1 MKRILTLLLVLAL
14 CLSCL
19 AACANGPEPTT
30 PPTTGVPTTGTPT
43 TPTTEPESVWADY
56 EIITIAKA
64 LELCEQFA
72 EAPSEERY
80 YISGTIVEVQNSQYG
95 QLLIKD
101 DTGSI
106 TVYGSYSADG
116 SQRYDQMD
124 KKPAVG
130 DVVLLHGTLQNYN
143 GSTKEIQN
151 GRIID
156 FISNAGNQP
165 DPELPEFD
173 TELTIAQI
181 LALPLTDGQV
191 TEGRYLVRGTVD
203 SVTNAQYGAM
213 VITDGTDTITVYGS
227 YSADGSVGYAQM
239 ESKPVKGDTVLLYTN
254 VKNFGGKLELNSA
267 WIREFTAGE
276 FDESAYTSMTI
287 AEARTQEESKQIMVE
302 GTVACITYA
311 NGMKPSGVILV
322 DATDSIYIYDADLA
336 GRVAVGNRVRVAA
349 SKTMWVLDSETGNA
363 SKFGYQGC
371 NQLENAWLL
380 ENDGKTQDFDR
391 SWIQEISVKEL
402 LDTPVTQDITTHL
415 FRVTALVREEPGN
428 GFTNYYFYDLD
439 GKTGSYAYTQ
449 CNGNDFE
456 WLRAYDGKIVT
467 VYLMALNA
475 KSTASDC
482 YWRLLPV
489 AVQDDGFDP
498 SKVDVNALTL
508 RCLALTQFQSEYTG
522 DPALELLAKADLP
535 LLNISGVKLRYTSD
549 NTNVIRIDGN
559 VMHCLATG
567 TANITVEASYG
578 GKSAK
583 ASVSV
588 SVKIADASGSY
599 ASVSDAISTAVGE
612 KVTVQ
617 GIVGPSLVNQTGF
630 YLIDESGVIAVLTT
644 ADVLQTLQPGNMVVL
659 EAERYFKCK
668 DGSTYGQTCLRDAT
682 VVANLYGSH
691 SYSDAAFQGSI
702 SVEDFYNLDIEKDF
716 TTHVYTMRATVL
728 VEGTSYSKNIYLTD
742 GTTKV
747 RLYCSSANQ
756 YQWLQAYDGQEVTVE
771 IAPCNWNSK
780 NYYTGCA
787 LAVVA
792 DDGSKVINT
801 LNFEG

>member
-19 AACANGPEPTT
+19 AACANDPEPTT

-143 GSTKEIQN
+143 GTTKEIQN

-287 AEARTQEESKQIMVE
+287 AEARTQEKGKQIMVE

-682 VVANLYGSH
+682 VVVNLYGSH

-792 DDGSKVINT
+792 EDGSKVINT